1 MFVRNRYLVVAAVAG
16 LAGLLVL
23 LSVPNERS
31 AEASAV
37 AAIDFGSIASQPE
50 AIEPSGASG
59 SERLVAPST
68 QAETRTIRL
77 EPGFNFV
84 GYTGRAGTVEDIFAS
99 VADQIDVVFSWA
111 GTRFATYRPNDPP
124 FLSDLNAIGP
134 GVGLWILSNADEAF
148 DWVVE
153 ESVFSDEGRTSGFAG
168 FGMPNLMAWT
178 GFDNVAVEDAV
189 AVFGDDFII
198 LQTWDAAA
206 GAFLSFA
213 RDLPAALN
221 SLTTLNHGDAFWL
234 RVDETTPWPQREV
247 LPQAE

>member
-1 MFVRNRYLVVAAVAG
+1 M
-16 LAGLLVL
+16 
-23 LSVPNERS
+23 
-31 AEASAV
+31 
-37 AAIDFGSIASQPE
+37 
-50 AIEPSGASG
+50 
-59 SERLVAPST
+59 
-68 QAETRTIRL
+68 RL

-84 GYTGRAGTVEDIFAS
+84 GWTGKAGLVEDLFAP
-99 VADQIDVVFSWA
+99 VADNIDVVFSWA

-148 DWVVE
+148 EWEVE
-153 ESVFSDEGRTSGFAG
+153 ETVFSDAGRTSGFAG

-178 GFDNVAVEDAV
+178 GFDNVAMEDAV

-198 LQTWDAAA
+198 MQTWDAVA

-213 RDLPAALN
+213 RNLPAALN

-234 RVDETTPWPQREV
+234 RVDETSPWPQREV
-247 LPQAE
+247 LPRME